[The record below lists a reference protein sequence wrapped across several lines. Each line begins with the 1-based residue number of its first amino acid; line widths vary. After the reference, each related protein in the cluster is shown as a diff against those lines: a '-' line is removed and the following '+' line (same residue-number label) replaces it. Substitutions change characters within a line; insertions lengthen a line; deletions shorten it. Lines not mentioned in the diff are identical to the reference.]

1 MEGDAYDVGDAAAD
15 WINRF
20 SGQSNCRIYYMPYS
34 TKNPRK
40 LLLYP
45 GKGDFASPE
54 DEVRDYGVIMY

>member
-1 MEGDAYDVGDAAAD
+1 
-15 WINRF
+15 
-20 SGQSNCRIYYMPYS
+20 MPYS

-54 DEVRDYGVIMY
+54 DEVRDYGVIMF